1 MPRLA
6 CTLPACRRRR
16 AAALLFLL
24 GAVLTSGGCQSFFT
38 TALPNGI
45 VLREDAKI
53 KKLAEADQ
61 CPSPADVGL
70 DEATSVP

>member
-6 CTLPACRRRR
+6 CTRPILRRRR
-16 AAALLFLL
+16 AAALFLLL
-24 GAVLTSGGCQSFFT
+24 GAALTSGGCQNLFT

-61 CPSPADVGL
+61 FPSPADVGL

>member
-6 CTLPACRRRR
+6 CTRSALRRRR
-16 AAALLFLL
+16 SAALLLLL
-24 GAVLTSGGCQSFFT
+24 GAALTGAGCQALFP

-61 CPSPADVGL
+61 FPSPSDVGL
-70 DEATSVP
+70 DAATSVP